1 MRKMSKEEFE
11 EKIQGLEAR
20 IAELEGMEERDKK
33 QEKELKKLRGQV
45 ADAKKVMN
53 KKHPEPAAESWN
65 LDDIE
70 FLD

>member
-1 MRKMSKEEFE
+1 
-11 EKIQGLEAR
+11 
-20 IAELEGMEERDKK
+20 MEERDKK

-53 KKHPEPAAESWN
+53 KKHPEQPAAESWG